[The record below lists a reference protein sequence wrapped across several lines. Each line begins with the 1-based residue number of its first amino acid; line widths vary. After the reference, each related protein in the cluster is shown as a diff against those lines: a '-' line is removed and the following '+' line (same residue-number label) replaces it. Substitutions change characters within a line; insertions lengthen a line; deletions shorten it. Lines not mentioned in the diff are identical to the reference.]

1 MKRLIFVLS
10 MVLMWLPF
18 RAEATT
24 VSVRIFADA
33 KHAKMQFTAELGS
46 YRIQGADGRTVR
58 ELAEGE
64 SVEMTVKGG
73 KVSLSLDGRSLGSF
87 SDVKFEG
94 AGLKAIY
101 GLRVESQGK
110 TLVRYYDDHL
120 EAKAKEGSLFLINH
134 VDLENY
140 VGGVVQSEVR
150 GVSDKVDFFKVQ
162 AIISRTYAMSNR
174 HRHQSEGYDLCD
186 GVHCQVYHSRNNTPV
201 ILTATVQS
209 AGLIIVDGSG
219 KPITAAFHSNS
230 GGQTANSEDAWNA
243 PVSYLRSVEDEF
255 SLEGKNAYWEKRMP
269 RSEWLD
275 FLSREYDYPVR
286 NAKMKDSALT
296 FSQPVRKAYFA
307 GGIPLKDI
315 RSDMKLRSSFFSVR
329 TEGAEVVLE
338 GRGYGHG
345 VGLSQE
351 GVVKMIDKGYSVE
364 EVIKHY
370 YTGVNITSLQD
381 NAASGKR
388 RR

>member
-1 MKRLIFVLS
+1 MKKLIFVLS
-10 MVLMWLPF
+10 MVLMWIPF

-33 KHAKMQFTAELGS
+33 KHAKM
-46 YRIQGADGRTVR
+46 
-58 ELAEGE
+58 LAEGE

-73 KVSLSLDGRSLGSF
+73 KVALSLGGRSLGSF
-87 SDVKFEG
+87 SDVRFEG

>member
-18 RAEATT
+18 RAEATAM
-24 VSVRIFADA
+24 SIRIFADA

-73 KVSLSLDGRSLGSF
+73 KVALSLGGRSLGSF
-87 SDVKFEG
+87 SDVMFEG

-150 GVSDKVDFFKVQ
+150 GVSDKTDFFKVQ
-162 AIISRTYAMSNR
+162 AIISRTYAMSNM
-174 HRHQSEGYDLCD
+174 HRHDEEGFNLCD

-209 AGLIIVDGSG
+209 AGQVIVDSRDNL
-219 KPITAAFHSNS
+219 ITAAFHSNS
-230 GGQTANSEDAWNA
+230 GGQTANSEDVWNA
-243 PVSYLRSVEDEF
+243 PVSYLRSVEDTF
-255 SLEGKNAYWEKRMP
+255 SLSMKNAVWEKRMP
-269 RSEWLD
+269 RSEWLG
-275 FLSREYDYPVR
+275 FLESRYDYPVR
-286 NAKMKDSALT
+286 NARMRDSALT
-296 FSQPVRKAYFA
+296 FSQPERKACFA

-315 RSDMKLRSSFFSVR
+315 RTDLKLRSSFFSVR
-329 TEGAEVVLE
+329 TEGTEVVLE

-351 GVVKMIDKGYSVE
+351 GVVRMIEQGYTVE
-364 EVIKHY
+364 DVIKHY
-370 YTGVNITSLQD
+370 YTGVSIKTLEELPV
-381 NAASGKR
+381 GKPGN
-388 RR
+388 